1 MDVMVPYLY
10 NSIDKAASLAS
21 PYVSPEKLDQVCR
34 WLKQH
39 DEAVLYSTLGAL
51 VLGTLYLASSGNDK
65 TKKRS
70 KKPSS
75 KKSYQVKVKKEKVVP
90 VDPVKQSY
98 DTINSVKDELKN
110 VFTPQVDQLEK
121 DVERELAGKKE
132 IEGKKNKHKKKK
144 AGSKN
149 KLKEH
154 TSNEA
159 PEGAAKTSSYK
170 DSTKYRY
177 LYLNEALLKLLMR
190 LDGVETQ
197 GIEDIRVQRKATIK
211 LVQEQ
216 CKRVDALKDYVN

>member
-51 VLGTLYLASSGNDK
+51 VLGTLYLASSGNGK

-90 VDPVKQSY
+90 VDRRQ
-98 DTINSVKDELKN
+98 TELRY
-110 VFTPQVDQLEK
+110 DQLSQGRAK
-121 DVERELAGKKE
+121 KRLHPAG
-132 IEGKKNKHKKKK
+132 GP
-144 AGSKN
+144 A
-149 KLKEH
+149 
-154 TSNEA
+154 
-159 PEGAAKTSSYK
+159 
-170 DSTKYRY
+170 
-177 LYLNEALLKLLMR
+177 
-190 LDGVETQ
+190 
-197 GIEDIRVQRKATIK
+197 
-211 LVQEQ
+211 
-216 CKRVDALKDYVN
+216 